1 MNWEDIYTNYGPSY
15 LEWMEANK
23 DRKPELVYNYVFHF
37 NPMTGF
43 WCAIPRDSYLEYWS
57 NSNDKKFMKSKDIKT
72 LIELIYKGEKFI
84 KTIKK

>member
-15 LEWMEANK
+15 LEWKEANK
-23 DRKPELVYNYVFHF
+23 DQRLELVYNYVFHF

-43 WCAIPRDSYLEYWS
+43 WSAIPRDNYLEYWS
-57 NSNDKKFMKSKDIKT
+57 NSNDKKFIKSKDIKT